1 MLDQLLHNALKRH
14 FGFDSFRLGQLD
26 AMRHIMQNRDS
37 LIVMPTG
44 AGKSLCFQLP
54 ALLSE
59 GTTIV
64 ISPLIALMKDQVDSL
79 HQNGFPA
86 TYINSSLDN
95 HEVAM
100 RLEGLRSGK
109 WKLCYIA
116 PERLRNQ
123 RFRNSVQ
130 QAQVSLLAVDEA
142 HCISQWGHDFRPDYR
157 AIGGFAEELG
167 RPTIAAL
174 TATATRQVQEDIE
187 EQLRLH
193 NPYRQVTGF
202 NRPNL
207 RFDVRFTPGNG
218 LKQETIKA
226 FLHEL
231 EPNTCGVIYVGR
243 RRDAEELASFIR
255 TTCQRTVVSYHGGM
269 LAWERDQVQDE
280 WMGNKA
286 SIVVA
291 TNAFGMGVDKPDV
304 RFVIHYTM
312 PGTLEGYY
320 QEAGRAGRDSNN
332 SHCMLLYDPSD
343 IRLHEWFIEN
353 SAPSLEELRQLFVT
367 TRRLARKPH
376 NQLSTTSTRLAAQLN
391 WRSDTKVR
399 VGMRLLEKAGL
410 IKELGEQNGT
420 STWQLSKVQGR
431 VDMETPMREVEKQ
444 REQKR
449 GLLHKMTD
457 YSQTFDCRRQ
467 YLLDYFGDAAPPVA
481 EWCCDNCRRQ
491 EHKTEQRAASS
502 PQEQAIL
509 LIFDAV
515 NHLSYGVGRTL
526 LTKILKG
533 SRAKGMAR
541 YFEHPEFSALSY
553 MKRKSVQQL
562 IDELIRKRYLQ
573 LSSGKYPTLSLTPE
587 GEKALEGRLAILLN
601 EQSVSYSSMSMKRVS
616 AKRVT
621 DTVDETRELVEEGL
635 GAQEIADLRAL
646 KIGTIFNHLAALIE
660 QGKITVKQVVDDDHY
675 ALIETAVR
683 EVGSFYLSPIK
694 ARLPEEIS
702 YGQIRC
708 VVAAM
713 QKEGKS
719 ASERVPTEELLFER
733 LVEWRRKRAGS
744 QRSYL
749 IFSNSVLHAISEAK
763 PHSMSQL
770 QAVRGVNPIKAE
782 EYGPDI
788 LALIAKAT
796 GVSVVRE
803 EAEPYSIDHLASS
816 DNLTSSNHSA
826 PLEPPHD
833 KNSPVLNKESD
844 ESDRQ
849 IIDQLKH
856 WRHDVAKDAGIPAYI
871 VLNNST
877 LNAIARQRP
886 STLEELQLVP
896 GIGKTKSERYGEA
909 VLAIITEIAR

>member
-1 MLDQLLHNALKRH
+1 MLDQLLHNALKKH

-64 ISPLIALMKDQVDSL
+64 VSPLIALMKDQVDSL
-79 HQNGFPA
+79 QQNGFPA
-86 TYINSSLDN
+86 TYINSSLDH

-100 RLEGLRSGK
+100 RLEGLRHGK

-123 RFRNSVQ
+123 RFRESVQ

-174 TATATRQVQEDIE
+174 TATATPQVQEDIE

-207 RFDVRFTPGNG
+207 RFDVRFTPGEA

-231 EPNTCGVIYVGR
+231 EPNTCGVVYVGR

-269 LAWERDQVQDE
+269 LAWERDQVQE
-280 WMGNKA
+280 QWMGDKA
-286 SIVVA
+286 DIVVA
-291 TNAFGMGVDKPDV
+291 TNAFGMGVDKSDV

-320 QEAGRAGRDSNN
+320 QEAGRAGRDSNT

-376 NQLSTTSTRLAAQLN
+376 NQLSTTSNRLATQLN

-420 STWQLSKVQGR
+420 STWQLSQIKGR
-431 VDMETPMREVEKQ
+431 VDMQTPMREVEKQ

-491 EHKTEQRAASS
+491 EHKTEERPASS

-509 LIFDAV
+509 LVLDAV
-515 NHLSYGVGRTL
+515 HHLSYGVGRAL
-526 LTKILKG
+526 LAKMLTG

-541 YFEHPEFSALSY
+541 YFEHPQFSALSY

-573 LSSGKYPTLSLTPE
+573 LSSGKYPTLSLTSE
-587 GEKALEGRLAILLN
+587 GEKALEGRLAILLD
-601 EQSVSYSSMSMKRVS
+601 EQSASGSSMSMSMKRVS

-621 DTVDETRELVEEGL
+621 DTVDETRELVDEGL
-635 GAQEIADLRAL
+635 GAQEIADLRGL

-660 QGKITVKQVVDDDHY
+660 QGKISVQQVVDGHQY

-683 EVGSFYLSPIK
+683 EVGTFYLSPIK

-733 LVEWRRKRAGS
+733 LVEWRRKRAGA

-763 PHSMSQL
+763 PTSMSQL
-770 QAVRGVNPIKAE
+770 QAVRGVNPIKAS
-782 EYGPDI
+782 EYGAEI

-796 GVSVVRE
+796 GISVVRE
-803 EAEPYSIDHLASS
+803 EAEPYLASQES
-816 DNLTSSNHSA
+816 LTD
-826 PLEPPHD
+826 E
-833 KNSPVLNKESD
+833 NSPVLNKENHQSD
-844 ESDRQ
+844 TK

-856 WRHDVAKDAGIPAYI
+856 WRHDVAKSAGIPAYI

-877 LNAIARQRP
+877 LKAIAHQRP

-909 VLAIITEIAR
+909 VLAIVTEITR

>member
-1 MLDQLLHNALKRH
+1 MSDQQLHNALKEH

-26 AMRHIMQNRDS
+26 AMRHIMQSRDS
-37 LIVMPTG
+37 LVVMPTG

-54 ALLSE
+54 ALLFE

-64 ISPLIALMKDQVDSL
+64 VSPLIALMKDQVDSL
-79 HQNGFPA
+79 QQNGFPA

-100 RLEGLRSGK
+100 RLEGLRNGK

-123 RFRNSVQ
+123 RFRESVQ
-130 QAQVSLLAVDEA
+130 QAEISLLAIDEA

-157 AIGGFAEELG
+157 SIGGFAEELG

-174 TATATRQVQEDIE
+174 TATATPQVQEDIE
-187 EQLRLH
+187 KQLRLH
-193 NPYRQVTGF
+193 SPYRQVTGF

-207 RFDVRFTPGNG
+207 RFDVRFTPGDA
-218 LKQETIKA
+218 LKQETIKT
-226 FLHEL
+226 FLDEL
-231 EPNTCGVIYVGR
+231 DPNTCGVVYVGR
-243 RRDAEELASFIR
+243 RRDAEELSSFIR
-255 TTCQRTVVSYHGGM
+255 TTCQRTVVCYHGGM
-269 LAWERDQVQDE
+269 LAWERDQMQDQ
-280 WMGNKA
+280 WMSNKA
-286 SIVVA
+286 DIVVA

-320 QEAGRAGRDSNN
+320 QEAGRAGRDGNT

-367 TRRLARKPH
+367 TRRLKRK
-376 NQLSTTSTRLAAQLN
+376 NQKHLSTTTARLMTQLN

-410 IKELGEQNGT
+410 IKEVSEQNGT
-420 STWQLSKVQGR
+420 STWELSPVQGR

-481 EWCCDNCRRQ
+481 EWCCDNCQRQ
-491 EHKTEQRAASS
+491 EHKTEDRAASS

-509 LIFDAV
+509 LVLDAV
-515 NHLSYGVGRTL
+515 SHLAYGVGRAL
-526 LTKILKG
+526 LAKILTG
-533 SRAKGMAR
+533 SRAKGLAR
-541 YFEHPEFSALSY
+541 YFEHPQFSALSY

-562 IDELIRKRYLQ
+562 VDELIRKRYLQ
-573 LSSGKYPTLSLTPE
+573 LSSGKYPTLSLTTE
-587 GEKALEGRLAILLN
+587 GEKVLKGRLAVLLS
-601 EQSVSYSSMSMKRVS
+601 EQSGSISSGISMKRVS

-621 DTVDETRELVEEGL
+621 DTVDETRELVDEGL
-635 GAQEIADLRAL
+635 SAQEISTVRSL

-660 QGKITVKQVVDDDHY
+660 QGKILVQQVVEDDQY

-719 ASERVPTEELLFER
+719 ASERVPTEEQLFQR
-733 LVEWRRKRAGS
+733 LVEWRHKRAGT

-763 PHSMSQL
+763 PTSMSEFK
-770 QAVRGVNPIKAE
+770 AVRGVNQIKAE
-782 EYGPDI
+782 EYGAEI
-788 LALIAKAT
+788 LALIANVT
-796 GVSVVRE
+796 GGTVIRE
-803 EAEPYSIDHLASS
+803 ESVPYTVDHTQVSADTPIDLSLLASK
-816 DNLTSSNHSA
+816 TPSA
-826 PLEPPHD
+826 P
-833 KNSPVLNKESD
+833 KNDDVGSK
-844 ESDRQ
+844 
-849 IIDQLKH
+849 IMDQLKH
-856 WRHDVAKDAGIPAYI
+856 WRHGVAKSSGVPAYI
-871 VLNNST
+871 VLNNNA
-877 LNAIARQRP
+877 LKAIARQRP
-886 STLEELQLVP
+886 STLEQLELVP

-909 VLAIITEIAR
+909 VLAIVTEIAR